1 MKGQNVRRFLAIVLA
16 FVLMLS
22 LVPLGMGT
30 QDAAQDKPELT
41 ASEEPLSE
49 IASQTDIVNNDK
61 PGNAEGYII
70 KLHDASYADGLT
82 CVSEADSLYRAES
95 EAQIEALP
103 EGAVDYFEPDYKLSL
118 LDDAAVND
126 TLYVNGAQWNLENM
140 KVPAVWSK
148 GQFGDGV
155 TVAVIDSGLYGVSDG
170 ESHVDIDPSN
180 VVSPYNAIT
189 GGTNE

>member
-1 MKGQNVRRFLAIVLA
+1 
-16 FVLMLS
+16 MLS
-22 LVPLGMGT
+22 LVPLGTGT
-30 QDAAQDKPELT
+30 PDAAQDKPELI